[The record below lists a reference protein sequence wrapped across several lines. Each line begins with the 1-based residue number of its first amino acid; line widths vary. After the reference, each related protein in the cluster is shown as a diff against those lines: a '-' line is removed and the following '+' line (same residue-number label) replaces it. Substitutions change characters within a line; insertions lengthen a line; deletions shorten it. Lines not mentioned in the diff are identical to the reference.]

1 MLLADMF
8 LLAHSR
14 GRVPTASVG
23 GGQGPV
29 DMAASATNAGIFWPD
44 ALAINILAIAR
55 GVIAG
60 HTKGIYLWG
69 GPPRKLVGGHVNV

>member
-8 LLAHSR
+8 LR
-14 GRVPTASVG
+14 TRVGVPTASVG
-23 GGQGPV
+23 GGQGPF

-60 HTKGIYLWG
+60 HTIYLWG
-69 GPPRKLVGGHVNV
+69 SAPLVGGHVNV

>member
-8 LLAHSR
+8 LR
-14 GRVPTASVG
+14 TRVGVPTASVG

-60 HTKGIYLWG
+60 HYDLWPSAPLIG
-69 GPPRKLVGGHVNV
+69 EHVNV